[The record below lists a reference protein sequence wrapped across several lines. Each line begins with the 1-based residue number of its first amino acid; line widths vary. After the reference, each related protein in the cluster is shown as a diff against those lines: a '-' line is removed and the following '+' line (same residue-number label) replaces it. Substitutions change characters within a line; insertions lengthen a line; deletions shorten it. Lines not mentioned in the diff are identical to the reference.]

1 VRRPFPPRQMV
12 GWARDLLREIMA
24 SDPSLGKGL
33 ARFGTWQSLAA
44 ILGTGW
50 LPLPPRASAGQA
62 RVIRQ
67 RLRELGAERSSDA
80 PWAEG
85 QPVHLRGTCAGL
97 APGGGSRSELWRATV
112 VEETDGLWAVDEG
125 EDFLLRDA
133 GGPTLVLAARG
144 RLTNAARL
152 RPGDEVMVFGLAGE
166 APDRLGLLGAPHGRG
181 GFLRAIRSGPSH
193 PLLVSVIR
201 RYDQEEHAP
210 QD

>member
-1 VRRPFPPRQMV
+1 MRRPFPPRAMV
-12 GWARDLLREIMA
+12 GWARELLRKIA
-24 SDPSLGKGL
+24 KSDPSLGKGL

-67 RLRELGAERSSDA
+67 RLRELGAERSSDT
-80 PWAEG
+80 PWADG
-85 QPVHLRGTCAGL
+85 QPVHLRGTCAPL
-97 APGGGSRSELWRATV
+97 AAGRGSAGDLWRATV
-112 VEETDGLWAVDEG
+112 VEDADGLWAVDEG

-144 RLTNAARL
+144 RLTNAERL
-152 RPGDEVMVFGLAGE
+152 APGDDVMVFGLAGE
-166 APDRLGLLGAPHGRG
+166 SPDRLGLLAGPHGRG
-181 GFLRAIRSGPSH
+181 GFVRAICSGKSH

-201 RYDQEEHAP
+201 RYDQGDDAP